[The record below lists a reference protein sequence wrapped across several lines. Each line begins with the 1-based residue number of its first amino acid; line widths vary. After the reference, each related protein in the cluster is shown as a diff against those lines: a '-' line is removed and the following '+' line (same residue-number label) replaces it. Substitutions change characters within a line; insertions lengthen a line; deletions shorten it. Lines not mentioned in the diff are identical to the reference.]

1 MDWTVWHI
9 CDMSIETSSVTR
21 DIKFLNAFQLRFRII
36 PLNAFFPYP
45 VSLPPP
51 PLKWLLDRSNK
62 VDKWLRPIQH
72 EWHNIDGPWRL
83 MTYFA
88 FSGFDYK
95 QIFYINWI
103 YSLITL
109 EIHRR
114 TFKALFIKSSV
125 VTATQKKLIF
135 CHQLFPELRHMVY
148 SYARMSTYFFVEFNN
163 GLQNNCG
170 ENDWK
175 SLGKFFGRR

>member
-1 MDWTVWHI
+1 
-9 CDMSIETSSVTR
+9 
-21 DIKFLNAFQLRFRII
+21 
-36 PLNAFFPYP
+36 
-45 VSLPPP
+45 
-51 PLKWLLDRSNK
+51 
-62 VDKWLRPIQH
+62 
-72 EWHNIDGPWRL
+72 

-95 QIFYINWI
+95 HVFYINRL
-103 YSLITL
+103 YSLNLITL

-114 TFKALFIKSSV
+114 TSKALFIKSSV
-125 VTATQKKLIF
+125 VTATQNKLTF

-170 ENDWK
+170 END
-175 SLGKFFGRR
+175 

>member
-1 MDWTVWHI
+1 M
-9 CDMSIETSSVTR
+9 
-21 DIKFLNAFQLRFRII
+21 A
-36 PLNAFFPYP
+36 
-45 VSLPPP
+45 
-51 PLKWLLDRSNK
+51 
-62 VDKWLRPIQH
+62 
-72 EWHNIDGPWRL
+72 
-83 MTYFA
+83 YFA
-88 FSGFDYK
+88 FSGFDYI
-95 QIFYINWI
+95 QISYINLF

-170 ENDWK
+170 END
-175 SLGKFFGRR
+175 